1 MKRTLVALAVVA
13 LASPAFAGKADDIAS
28 SAKSNCGKEVT
39 KAQALKL
46 IKKVFLTCKSG
57 SQVDIGGCQI
67 KCLKENTGAVVGG
80 N

>member
-1 MKRTLVALAVVA
+1 MKKTLLVAAVLCFSTAVY
-13 LASPAFAGKADDIAS
+13 ASKANDIAS
-28 SAKSNCGKEVT
+28 AAQESCGKEIS
-39 KAQALKL
+39 KSQALKL

-67 KCLKENTGAVVGG
+67 KCMKENTGAVVGG